1 MAGLFLWSRRN
12 LSYDKG
18 VAHSRI
24 LVVEDDSDIVRIIQA
39 YLLREGFGVEV
50 AQDGLRG
57 LALAFE
63 APPDLIVLDWMLPGL
78 DGLSFMQRLRREQ
91 RTPVIM
97 LTARSEEADRVLGL
111 ELGADDYVTKP
122 FSPRELVARIKAVLR
137 RLEAPTEATLQLG
150 GLVISSERRT
160 VHRHGE
166 PIALTALE
174 FDLLQTLARQPGR
187 VFSRDEL
194 LARVWGT
201 DFTGVDRVV
210 DVHISNLRQKLEPD
224 PERPRWV
231 LTVRGVGYKVSDA

>member
-1 MAGLFLWSRRN
+1 MAQPRVLL
-12 LSYDKG
+12 
-18 VAHSRI
+18 
-24 LVVEDDSDIVRIIQA
+24 VEDDCDIVRIVQA
-39 YLLREGFGVEV
+39 YLLRDGFRVEV
-50 AQDGLRG
+50 AQDGRQG
-57 LALAFE
+57 LASALA

-111 ELGADDYVTKP
+111 ELGADDYITKP

-137 RLEAPTEATLQLG
+137 RLQITPAATLQLG
-150 GLVISSERRT
+150 GLVISPEKRT

-166 PIALTALE
+166 PIALTARE
-174 FDLLQTLARQPGR
+174 FDLLQTLARQPER

-194 LARVWGT
+194 LARVWGA
-201 DFTGVDRVV
+201 DFAGVDRVV

-224 PERPRWV
+224 PERPRWL
-231 LTVRGVGYKVSDA
+231 LTVRGVGYKVSHAQP

>member
-1 MAGLFLWSRRN
+1 MA
-12 LSYDKG
+12 
-18 VAHSRI
+18 HPRI
-24 LVVEDDSDIVRIIQA
+24 LLVEDDPDIVRIIQA
-39 YLLREGFGVEV
+39 YLLRDGFRVEV
-50 AQDGLRG
+50 AQDGWHG
-57 LALAFE
+57 LALALA

-78 DGLSFMQRLRREQ
+78 DGLGFMQRLRREQ

-137 RLEAPTEATLQLG
+137 RLQAAPAATLQLG
-150 GLVISSERRT
+150 GLVISPENRT

-166 PIALTALE
+166 SIVLTARE
-174 FDLLQTLARQPGR
+174 FDLLQTLARQPER

-194 LARVWGT
+194 LARVWGA
-201 DFTGVDRVV
+201 DFAGVDRVV

-224 PERPRWV
+224 PERPRWL
-231 LTVRGVGYKVSDA
+231 LTVRGVGYKVSHAQP